1 MKYVGRELDLFS
13 EAKNW
18 TAYFSARLAPLIG
31 GCVLEVGAGI
41 GRNICLLHTAIV
53 EKWVSLEPDAELA
66 ARITERIQK
75 GELPSTCRVV
85 VGNLSDIPADSKFDT
100 ILYIDVLEHIE
111 DDAAEVVRASS
122 HLERH
127 GHLIILAPAYQF
139 LFSPFDSAVGHYRR
153 YDSSSLRSI
162 GPMGCAIVQLY
173 MLDSVGFLAAL
184 ANRVVLR
191 KSIPTA
197 SQVAFWD
204 GVLVPASRFIDSVT
218 RFKFGKTIVAV
229 WSRS

>member
-139 LFSPFDSAVGHYRR
+139 
-153 YDSSSLRSI
+153 
-162 GPMGCAIVQLY
+162 
-173 MLDSVGFLAAL
+173 
-184 ANRVVLR
+184 
-191 KSIPTA
+191 
-197 SQVAFWD
+197 
-204 GVLVPASRFIDSVT
+204 
-218 RFKFGKTIVAV
+218 
-229 WSRS
+229 